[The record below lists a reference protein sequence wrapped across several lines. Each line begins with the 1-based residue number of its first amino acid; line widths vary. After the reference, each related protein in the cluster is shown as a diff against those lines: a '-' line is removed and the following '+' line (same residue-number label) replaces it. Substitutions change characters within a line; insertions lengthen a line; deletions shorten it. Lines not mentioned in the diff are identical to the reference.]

1 MIREEQGLALLRLA
15 ESAALLA
22 GQSLK
27 HRRTDWQSLRESS
40 QHDVKIDADRR
51 SEELLVER
59 LESGSSIRIFSEE
72 SGRIGN
78 NREAWKDEKESD
90 LQWIIDPLDGS
101 LNYHQG
107 IPFSCVSIAL
117 YEGKNPILGVVYD
130 FNQSELFTGLV
141 GVGAWLNH
149 TLIKPSQV
157 DEISVA
163 ILGTGFPVNTDFSS
177 QSLSRFI
184 GQIQRFRKVRLLGSA
199 ALSLCYVACGRFDA
213 YQEENI
219 MFWDVAAGCA
229 LVQASGGEVQI
240 ENFRDPEAP
249 LTVTATNGKLK
260 INLVNSLPLPLKD

>member
-1 MIREEQGLALLRLA
+1 MIREEQTLAMLHLA
-15 ESAALLA
+15 ESAALVV

-27 HRRTDWQSLRESS
+27 HRRSDWQSLRESS
-40 QHDVKIDADRR
+40 GHDVKIDADRR
-51 SEELLVER
+51 SEKLIIER
-59 LESGSSIRIFSEE
+59 LEAGSSIRIFSEE
-72 SGRIGN
+72 SGWIGN
-78 NREAWKDEKESD
+78 SRGAPKEEEGSD

-117 YEGKNPILGVVYD
+117 YEGKNPVLGVVYD
-130 FNQSELFTGLV
+130 FNRSELFTGLV

-149 TLIKPSQV
+149 DPVKPSQV
-157 DEISVA
+157 DEISAAV
-163 ILGTGFPVNTDFSS
+163 LGTGFPVNTDFSS
-177 QSLSRFI
+177 HSLLRFI

-199 ALSLCYVACGRFDA
+199 ALSLCYVACGRIDA

-229 LVQASGGEVQI
+229 LMQASGGKVQI

-260 INLVNSLPLPLKD
+260 INLANSPPCR

>member
-1 MIREEQGLALLRLA
+1 VKQKKKEKLLHLA
-15 ESAALLA
+15 ESTALFA
-22 GQSLK
+22 GECLK
-27 HRRTDWQSLRESS
+27 NRREDWRTLKTASG
-40 QHDVKIDADRR
+40 HDVKIRADRE
-51 SEELLVER
+51 SEEIIIER
-59 LESGSSIRIFSEE
+59 LAGSHLPIFSEE
-72 SGRIGN
+72 AGAVTTGKEKKR
-78 NREAWKDEKESD
+78 KDDKSS
-90 LQWIIDPLDGS
+90 LVWVIDPLDGS

-130 FNQSELFTGLV
+130 FNRSELFTGLV

-149 TLIKPSQV
+149 DPVKPSQV
-157 DEISVA
+157 DEIPAAV
-163 ILGTGFPVNTDFSS
+163 LGTGFPVNTDFSS

-199 ALSLCYVACGRFDA
+199 ALSLCYVACGRIDA

-219 MFWDVAAGCA
+219 MLWDVAAGCA

-260 INLVNSLPLPLKD
+260 INLANSPPCR

>member
-1 MIREEQGLALLRLA
+1 MIRKERALALLRLA

-78 NREAWKDEKESD
+78 NRRAWKDEKESD

-101 LNYHQG
+101 LNYYQG
-107 IPFSCVSIAL
+107 IPFSCVSVAL
-117 YEGKNPILGVVYD
+117 CEKENPVLGVVYD
-130 FNQSELFTGLV
+130 FNRDELFNGLV
-141 GVGAWLNH
+141 SVGAWLNH
-149 TLIKPSQV
+149 NPVKPSQV
-157 DEISVA
+157 DEISAAV
-163 ILGTGFPVNTDFSS
+163 LGTGFPVNTDFSN

-229 LVQASGGEVQI
+229 LVEAAGGEIRMKNLGLPASPVH
-240 ENFRDPEAP
+240 
-249 LTVTATNGKLK
+249 VMATNGRLQVENIK
-260 INLVNSLPLPLKD
+260 